1 MDAQPQFADLVRLFP
16 DAAAFDAASIPPEE
30 LPQPYRGLL
39 AHSHHMTVT
48 VEEFYG
54 DPVTVRVL
62 DSRQY
67 RDEYARMIL
76 LAIPNGTVVQF
87 GIVRVNL
94 LALSADVRAEI
105 VAGRTPLGRVLISHG
120 VLRRIRPTSFVRAT
134 SNAFLAKHLGDAP
147 AYYGRVGVIFA
158 GDLPAV
164 EVLEILAPV
173 SLHR

>member
-1 MDAQPQFADLVRLFP
+1 MPLVLTEAQSMLRDSARDFLADHAPIQQLRRRIEQIL
-16 DAAAFDAASIPPEE
+16 
-30 LPQPYRGLL
+30 
-39 AHSHHMTVT
+39 
-48 VEEFYG
+48 
-54 DPVTVRVL
+54 
-62 DSRQY
+62 
-67 RDEYARMIL
+67 DEYARMML

-105 VAGRTPLGRVLISHG
+105 VAGQTPLGRVLISHD